1 MFLFLRHIKTV
12 NMREKK
18 AICPRT
24 QSMKEQGVVPF
35 SLCKNTA
42 IRSRESQNK
51 LSVHFQGISCP
62 MTWCVLWTT
71 RDKDTLY
78 IFSFLREFLCRCRTA
93 WTLQLSRV
101 VKKKRFETGVN
112 DTSKGAFLGSPT
124 WVLSFSLRV
133 CCLGIFAASP
143 AGPATLTSGGA
154 TVGRMMCAYLSV
166 LLFGWFVTWSALYE
180 SVPLFVLCTPSLFS
194 PNLLAFEISVS

>member
-1 MFLFLRHIKTV
+1 
-12 NMREKK
+12 MREKK
-18 AICPRT
+18 RPYVLEPSPWKNKVLFRFLCVRT
-24 QSMKEQGVVPF
+24 LQFAVANRKTNSRSIFRVFRALWPGVSSGQHETRTRCTFFPSYVSF
-35 SLCKNTA
+35 SVDV
-42 IRSRESQNK
+42 E
-51 LSVHFQGISCP
+51 
-62 MTWCVLWTT
+62 
-71 RDKDTLY
+71 
-78 IFSFLREFLCRCRTA
+78 LRELFNFLE
-93 WTLQLSRV
+93 WL
-101 VKKKRFETGVN
+101 KKKRFETGVN

-154 TVGRMMCAYLSV
+154 TVGRMNCAYLSV